1 MIKLLVVEDSAL
13 MRKLMAQI
21 FALEGDFELAFAK
34 DGIEALAAMVT
45 FKPDVVTLD
54 VHMPN
59 MDGLECLDKIMLEH
73 PCPVVMVSSL
83 TGEGAEETLAALE
96 AGAVD
101 FIAKPTRALSLDIG
115 NIAPRLVE
123 KVRLASTARP
133 KQSHRLAERLRAG
146 LAKQRQEIGQTASQR
161 PIAKRQPQVHVQT
174 SGIPGGLVLIGTSTG
189 GPPALDVVL
198 SGLPA
203 QFPWPIL
210 VAQHMPASFTG
221 PLSRRLDKLCTL
233 SVIEVAEQVQ
243 LEAGTVYIAR
253 GDADMV
259 VSRRGSSLVATPV
272 PIDTGRNWHPSVER
286 LVESAMSHLPP
297 ERLIGVLMTGMGTD
311 GAYAMTDLLKAGGRT
326 VAESR
331 NTAVVWGMPGELVR
345 QGGAEHIRDLDGISL
360 KLIEMLL

>member
-161 PIAKRQPQVHVQT
+161 PIAKRQPQVRVQT
-174 SGIPGGLVLIGTSTG
+174 SGIPGGL
-189 GPPALDVVL
+189 
-198 SGLPA
+198 
-203 QFPWPIL
+203 
-210 VAQHMPASFTG
+210 
-221 PLSRRLDKLCTL
+221 C
-233 SVIEVAEQVQ
+233 
-243 LEAGTVYIAR
+243 
-253 GDADMV
+253 
-259 VSRRGSSLVATPV
+259 
-272 PIDTGRNWHPSVER
+272 
-286 LVESAMSHLPP
+286 
-297 ERLIGVLMTGMGTD
+297 
-311 GAYAMTDLLKAGGRT
+311 
-326 VAESR
+326 
-331 NTAVVWGMPGELVR
+331 
-345 QGGAEHIRDLDGISL
+345 
-360 KLIEMLL
+360 